1 MPPIVIKVIDN
12 RQFGRKPVVGQCT
25 IRSLEEYRCIPE
37 EERPVEEEQ
46 DDWRRKISMECK
58 HVQENKHRLLTNII
72 NVHLLCVCLCRRHT
86 AIKLWGGFYW
96 HRWRAAADARPGKII
111 QSESLLKLKLL
122 KMHLWNDSR
131 IWFHFLTPLNTSW
144 NIWTAFLDNNG
155 ALCHRE
161 ERCIA
166 KQLKPFRVRPMI
178 SSQTLFNLNDFK

>member
-58 HVQENKHRLLTNII
+58 HVQQNKHRLLTNII

-96 HRWRAAADARPGKII
+96 HRWRAATDARPGKII
-111 QSESLLKLKLL
+111 QSESLLKLNKANCFLL
-122 KMHLWNDSR
+122 MMHLWNDSR

-144 NIWTAFLDNNG
+144 NIWAAFLS
-155 ALCHRE
+155 ALSQRRKMYRKTAQTFH
-161 ERCIA
+161 
-166 KQLKPFRVRPMI
+166 
-178 SSQTLFNLNDFK
+178 SSSDDFKPNFI